1 MYVVY
6 LYLGKII
13 LYCLYL
19 ILFLNNLLRQINWLL
34 CGPIYLYSFLF
45 FFICMF
51 LCFFL
56 FLLLFIYHK
65 FLLMFFIIIFLN
77 TLETTITCIFN
88 FSTIWNLFL
97 LQARVIFVCGNEI
110 TEYSSRQLPFYE
122 CNERF
127 VIITMRKFV
136 DLEGT

>member
-6 LYLGKII
+6 LYLGRII

-65 FLLMFFIIIFLN
+65 FLLYYLCFSLSYFWIPLKLQLHVYSTFQPSETYFYCRLGTYLSVEMRLQNTVHGSYIFMN
-77 TLETTITCIFN
+77 VMN
-88 FSTIWNLFL
+88 AL
-97 LQARVIFVCGNEI
+97 L
-110 TEYSSRQLPFYE
+110 
-122 CNERF
+122 
-127 VIITMRKFV
+127 
-136 DLEGT
+136 

>member
-6 LYLGKII
+6 LYWGKII

-65 FLLMFFIIIFLN
+65 YIINFFYTTYVFHYHIFEYPWNYNYIYFQPSETYSHCRLGSYLSVEMRLQNTVHGSYLFMNVMNALL
-77 TLETTITCIFN
+77 
-88 FSTIWNLFL
+88 
-97 LQARVIFVCGNEI
+97 
-110 TEYSSRQLPFYE
+110 
-122 CNERF
+122 
-127 VIITMRKFV
+127 
-136 DLEGT
+136 